1 MAAKQVGPHA
11 HGLLSVNIARATV
24 CGILFVNK
32 IALMVDVLFKTGNR
46 LYLYKQEAIQQR
58 SETQTFN
65 PAGINMLLAAQR
77 QIDVFNGIGVFFVQ
91 IFFGFLFLKIL
102 NSYY

>member
-1 MAAKQVGPHA
+1 
-11 HGLLSVNIARATV
+11 
-24 CGILFVNK
+24 
-32 IALMVDVLFKTGNR
+32 MVDVLFKTGNR

-77 QIDVFNGIGVFFVQ
+77 QIDVFNDIGVFSYRSSLVFCS
-91 IFFGFLFLKIL
+91 LKSSTLTISHIIML
-102 NSYY
+102 TGKAR